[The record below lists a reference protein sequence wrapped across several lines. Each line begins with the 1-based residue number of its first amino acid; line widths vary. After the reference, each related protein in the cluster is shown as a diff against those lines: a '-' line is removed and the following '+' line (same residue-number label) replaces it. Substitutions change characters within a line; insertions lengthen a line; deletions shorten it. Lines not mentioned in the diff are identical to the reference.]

1 MNLKLGLWSS
11 AALTIA
17 VVLFAVMML
26 ARMDY
31 GAYAMSMLISWA
43 YVVLACSFS
52 ATARPGGAAAAQTG
66 VAFGVMYSG
75 FVTTV
80 YFVQL
85 TTVLHQNAAPDIL
98 KLLTYQELGSLMFNI
113 DLLGY
118 GLMSVSTIFIGLT
131 LVGRGTRERWLKFLL
146 IAHGVFG
153 PMCLALPVL
162 NVFATMPKSGGDA
175 VGIAVLLFWCAYFIP
190 VGILAVFHFAITL
203 RPLAFVSQH
212 EAAASH
218 P

>member
-11 AALTIA
+11 TTLTIA

-26 ARMDY
+26 ARLDY
-31 GAYAMSMLISWA
+31 GAYAMSMVISWA

-52 ATARPGGAAAAQTG
+52 ATARPDEAAAAQTG
-66 VAFGVMYSG
+66 VAFGVLYAG

-85 TTVLHQNAAPDIL
+85 TTVLHHNAAPDIM

-118 GLMSVSTIFIGLT
+118 GLMSVSTIFVGLT
-131 LVGRGTRERWLKFLL
+131 LVGRGKPERWLKFLL
-146 IAHGVFG
+146 IAHGVFA
-153 PMCLALPVL
+153 PMCIALPVV
-162 NVFATMPKSGGDA
+162 NVFATMPKTGGDA
-175 VGIAVLLFWCAYFIP
+175 VGIAVLLFWCAYFTP
-190 VGILAVFHFAITL
+190 VGILAVFHFAVTRRSSASML
-203 RPLAFVSQH
+203 QH
-212 EAAASH
+212 EAAAAH
-218 P
+218 R